1 MKALKNR
8 KKLIF
13 ISLWVSSDLLYAASD
28 ATDTLV
34 NIEVN
39 ETLLEEVRLA
49 LPEGTVANQEYL
61 KPLYNPNISLQADAH
76 VSITFL
82 DEGAGYRNSLGYFTF
97 SDTTFDDISFGDI
110 DLDGSGHIGIKELQ
124 AIEGLETGMV
134 FNNVSEAGG
143 GGSLLTGDTVV
154 LGGASITDINGTDFN
169 MTGGSIFTAG
179 TNIGFFLMQNAWTGS
194 QVNGWDTSYAD
205 PLTMYTIDFLNPE
218 NNEFAT
224 IDNVDINSRHVAM
237 MTSLA
242 DENELILG
250 FEDLV
255 RPYGDN
261 DFNDAVFRI
270 RTDPVEALF
279 AEVPTAKSV
288 IDLQAAPG
296 PEAGKGIASAIVFAL
311 GLLFLIRRQGIQ
323 HDRRT
328 RHDS

>member
-82 DEGAGYRNSLGYFTF
+82 DEGAGYRNSLGYFTL
-97 SDTTFDDISFGDI
+97 SDTTVDDMSFGDI
-110 DLDGSGHIGIKELQ
+110 DLDGSVHIGIKELQ

-143 GGSLLTGDTVV
+143 GGSL
-154 LGGASITDINGTDFN
+154 
-169 MTGGSIFTAG
+169 
-179 TNIGFFLMQNAWTGS
+179 
-194 QVNGWDTSYAD
+194 
-205 PLTMYTIDFLNPE
+205 
-218 NNEFAT
+218 
-224 IDNVDINSRHVAM
+224 
-237 MTSLA
+237 
-242 DENELILG
+242 
-250 FEDLV
+250 
-255 RPYGDN
+255 
-261 DFNDAVFRI
+261 
-270 RTDPVEALF
+270 RT
-279 AEVPTAKSV
+279 
-288 IDLQAAPG
+288 
-296 PEAGKGIASAIVFAL
+296 
-311 GLLFLIRRQGIQ
+311 
-323 HDRRT
+323 
-328 RHDS
+328 